1 MGLQAFGLEA
11 PFLLR
16 VGGFG
21 VGGFGGVGV
30 GCYWTLVQ
38 YCFCARVSGWWF
50 SDPRAVGA
58 LRACLILLVLG
69 HSCSTVSACVSD
81 FAYLRT
87 LVQSVFCISVPCVV
101 FVILRNYLFSC
112 AQ

>member
-1 MGLQAFGLEA
+1 M
-11 PFLLR
+11 
-16 VGGFG
+16 
-21 VGGFGGVGV
+21 
-30 GCYWTLVQ
+30 Q

-69 HSCSTVSACVSD
+69 HSCSTVSVSVSLVGG
-81 FAYLRT
+81 YWT